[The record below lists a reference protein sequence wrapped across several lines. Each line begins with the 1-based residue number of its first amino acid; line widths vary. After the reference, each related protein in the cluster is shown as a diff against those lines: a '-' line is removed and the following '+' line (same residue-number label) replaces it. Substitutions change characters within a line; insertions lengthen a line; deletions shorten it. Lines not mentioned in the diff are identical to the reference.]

1 MVMGGAVN
9 SDEHTGCDSGVRW
22 LFSAGVVPALTMAA
36 ALMLTDWPL
45 AVQRGHSSDARPG
58 LPYSMEGQ

>member
-1 MVMGGAVN
+1 MSIPVAIRV
-9 SDEHTGCDSGVRW
+9 CDGF
-22 LFSAGVVPALTMAA
+22 FSAGVVPALTMAA